1 MKRVVVKFKDK
12 ELDHTNIEGDYIYY
26 NEDFI
31 YIYKGDNIV
40 GMVRPDLVNLIC
52 ISEKQDRQSN
62 NEVQKRRS

>member
-12 ELDHTNIEGDYIYY
+12 ELDHTNIEGDCIYY

-62 NEVQKRRS
+62 NEVQKRKS